1 MLSEKSKFSIMKKML
16 ILLFL
21 FISGSF
27 ITSELNAQLT
37 AEEIIRR
44 SDEKVRGESSESTIT
59 MKIIRPGW
67 TREMT
72 MKAWSKGD
80 ELSIILVTA
89 PARDKGIAFLKR
101 DKELWNWQPTI
112 NRIIK
117 MPPSMMMQSW
127 MGSDFTNDDLV
138 KESSIIKDYTHK
150 IIGEEEIDDRMSYI
164 IELIPKEDAPVVWGK
179 IISWIDK
186 TDYLQLKS
194 EMYDEDGLLVN
205 TMYGKDIKMLG
216 GKLLP
221 ARLEVV
227 PADEEGH
234 MTQII
239 YEELAFDIPVKSSF
253 FSTKNLKRV
262 R

>member
-1 MLSEKSKFSIMKKML
+1 MKKMIVLL
-16 ILLFL
+16 IF
-21 FISGSF
+21 FF
-27 ITSELNAQLT
+27 ITASMSPDLQAQLS
-37 AEEIIRR
+37 AEEIIRKA
-44 SDEKVRGESSESTIT
+44 DEKVRGNSSKSTIT

-80 ELSIILVTA
+80 DLSIILVTA

-101 DKELWNWQPTI
+101 DQELWNWQPTI

-150 IIGEEEIDDRMSYI
+150 ILGEEEIEGRLSYK

-186 TDYLQLKS
+186 KDFLQLKS
-194 EMYDEDGLLVN
+194 EMYDEDGYLVN
-205 TMYGKDIKMLG
+205 TMYGKDVKMIG

-221 ARLEVV
+221 CLLEVV

-234 MTQII
+234 KTMIV
-239 YEELAFDIPVKSSF
+239 YEELEFDIPIESSF

>member
-1 MLSEKSKFSIMKKML
+1 
-16 ILLFL
+16 
-21 FISGSF
+21 
-27 ITSELNAQLT
+27 
-37 AEEIIRR
+37 AEDIIRKA
-44 SDEKVRGESSESTIT
+44 DEKVRGVSSKSTIT
-59 MKIIRPGW
+59 MKIVRPSW

-101 DKELWNWQPTI
+101 DQELWNWQPTI

-138 KESSIIKDYTHK
+138 KESSIIKDYTHR
-150 IIGEEEIDDRMSYI
+150 ILGEEEIVGRLSYM
-164 IELIPKEDAPVVWGK
+164 IELIPKENAPVVWGK

-186 TDYLQLKS
+186 KDFLQLKS
-194 EMYDEDGLLVN
+194 EMYDEDGFLVN
-205 TMYGKDIKMLG
+205 TMYGKNIKMLG

-221 ARLEVV
+221 ALLEVI
-227 PADEEGH
+227 PADEDGH
-234 MTQII
+234 MTQIE
-239 YEELAFDIPVKSSF
+239 YNELEFDISIESSF